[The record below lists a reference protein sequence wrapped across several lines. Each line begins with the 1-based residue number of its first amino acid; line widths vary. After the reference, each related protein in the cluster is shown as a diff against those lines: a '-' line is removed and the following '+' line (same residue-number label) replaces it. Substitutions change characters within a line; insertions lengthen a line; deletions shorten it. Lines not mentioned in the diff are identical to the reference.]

1 MNVEER
7 LRTERISKLLLTFSV
22 PSIISLVIT
31 AVYNMVDQ
39 IFIGQGVGYL
49 GNGATNVIYP
59 LTQVALALGLMME
72 SGTRYPVPQ
81 RHRLPPCWDAVS
93 YLPQSIWRFWNRS
106 VFCSGLR
113 NRRCPMRW
121 IMDGSFPSA

>member
-39 IFIGQGVGYL
+39 IFIGQG
-49 GNGATNVIYP
+49 
-59 LTQVALALGLMME
+59 
-72 SGTRYPVPQ
+72 
-81 RHRLPPCWDAVS
+81 AVS
-93 YLPQSIWRFWNRS
+93 YTHLTLPTI
-106 VFCSGLR
+106 
-113 NRRCPMRW
+113 
-121 IMDGSFPSA
+121 A

>member
-49 GNGATNVIYP
+49 GNG
-59 LTQVALALGLMME
+59 G
-72 SGTRYPVPQ
+72 
-81 RHRLPPCWDAVS
+81 
-93 YLPQSIWRFWNRS
+93 
-106 VFCSGLR
+106 R
-113 NRRCPMRW
+113 NA
-121 IMDGSFPSA
+121 I